1 MTVLR
6 DVSLTL
12 KELLFPNIPEF
23 KEHSN
28 LVVFDSPADISTTGN
43 LLSIFLYQIVE
54 NSSLR
59 NINPE
64 PIDTNQLRYPPLA
77 LDLYYI
83 ITAYGTDRETELLI
97 VERLMQIIHDVSV
110 LKGGMLK
117 GDLAKTGNT
126 EIRIVP
132 NNLTFEEINKLW
144 ERFPNKPYKLSASY
158 IISPVRI
165 PSGKDPMKIT
175 RVIERDIDLHRMEIK
190 K

>member
-12 KELLFPNIPEF
+12 KELLFPKIPEF
-23 KEHSN
+23 KDDSD
-28 LVVFDSPADISTTGN
+28 LVVFDSPADISTNKN

-83 ITAYGTDRETELLI
+83 ITAYGTNRETELLI
-97 VERLMQIIHDVSV
+97 VERLMQILHDESV
-110 LKGGMLK
+110 LKGEMLK

-144 ERFPNKPYKLSASY
+144 ERFPNKPYKISASY
-158 IISPVRI
+158 ILSPVRI
-165 PSGKDPMKIT
+165 PSGKEPMKIT
-175 RVIERDIDLHRMEIK
+175 RVIERDINLHRKERT
-190 K
+190 